1 MKDRFTVR
9 IAHAG
14 LMLTLCQSALASSD
28 LFELSLEELQNVRIS
43 VASGFEE
50 SVLDAASSVSLI
62 QREDWMARGAR
73 RNVDALEASPGINLA
88 PSWAGGETISIRG
101 YTTDLSVRG
110 IATLIDGV
118 PVNMFTYGSALYDK
132 PDIGLDA
139 LNRIELIRGPG
150 STLYGSD
157 AFHGVLAYTTYR
169 QPKDHL
175 EVRSELG
182 SNEYASATG
191 RATLR
196 QGNQK
201 FDLAL
206 DGRFQGN
213 QERGYEFDQPFEGD
227 GERAHRYRNGTF
239 NLNYQVGDRRDG
251 LVDLGIMT
259 HQYHSKDMPGSAGQ
273 FFAGQQFQLDRDHMD
288 TDSEF
293 MLYRLQFTRA
303 LRHGFEL
310 NLQASHWETEHE
322 WISDGS
328 GYEEF
333 CAPGWTDPST
343 ECLLGIPGSIT
354 TQHTE
359 ESHQNLMLELKQN
372 AADLNTQWVAAVGYR
387 HASVDEAWLRR
398 DSLSPNWS
406 GSFEPA
412 LYDGADHDINYAL
425 LQARTT
431 FMAERLQL
439 VYGARFDDYSD
450 VGSHTSPRLGIVYR
464 VNDYW
469 ALKSLYGNAFRTP
482 TAIEIYGSGSVISNP
497 DLEPEEIDTYELV
510 AQYQR
515 GPWQWEAVAFR
526 SQWDN
531 AIRLTSDASVPVGG
545 AIYRNSGESR
555 AHGSE
560 MSLNYLGHP
569 WRLHSNI
576 TWVQSENTS
585 DDIDYVAFPRWLLNL
600 GIGYALPDERTTVY
614 LFQHAQLDQYSA
626 DYLSVG
632 GDWIKPEP
640 AADFWRVDL
649 NLSHRLDASTQLFCN
664 VRNLLDRDNV
674 KPSLYNGQGGIADEA
689 FSVSVGI
696 RWQL

>member
-14 LMLTLCQSALASSD
+14 LMLTLCQSALASAD
-28 LFELSLEELQNVRIS
+28 LFELSLEDLQNVRIS

-73 RNVDALEASPGINLA
+73 RNMDALEASPGVNLA

-182 SNEYASATG
+182 SNEYASAAG

-310 NLQASHWETEHE
+310 NLHASHWETEHE
-322 WISDGS
+322 WIFDGS
-328 GYEEF
+328 RYEEF

-343 ECLLGIPGSIT
+343 QCLLGIPGSIT

-359 ESHQNLMLELKQN
+359 ESHQNLTLELKQN

-406 GSFEPA
+406 GVFAPA
-412 LYDGADHDINYAL
+412 LYDGADHDIDYAL

-431 FMAERLQL
+431 FMGERLQL

-464 VNDYW
+464 LNDYW
-469 ALKSLYGNAFRTP
+469 ALKSLYGNAFRSP

-515 GPWQWEAVAFR
+515 GPWQWEVVGFR
-526 SQWDN
+526 SRWDN
-531 AIRLTSDASVPVGG
+531 AIRLTSDASVPVGS